1 MTAARIAEQLAAL
14 AVPIDSLAPL
24 DGNPRRGSV
33 EAVAASLAEFGQLK
47 PVVYRVEDGI
57 RTLVAGNHTWRAA
70 RSLGWDAIAAID
82 ATDLGPERAAAFALA
97 DNRTGDIATFD
108 HDALVAFI
116 ADTDMDA
123 ELLAAAAFSDA
134 DIAALTTAVP
144 VGTYD
149 DTFTDLIDPPTRD
162 GDRPAP
168 IDVPG
173 ADTATMH
180 IVTTKAQRD
189 DIMRILRADTANNH
203 DLTLGDAL
211 HARVTR

>member
-1 MTAARIAEQLAAL
+1 MTANIAEQLAEL
-14 AVPIDSLAPL
+14 AVPIDTLTPL

-47 PVVYRVEDGI
+47 PIIYRVDDGA
-57 RTLVAGNHTWRAA
+57 RTIIAGNHTWRAA
-70 RSLGWDAIAAID
+70 RNLGWDTIAAID
-82 ATDLGPERAAAFALA
+82 ATDLGPDRAAAFALA

-108 HDALVAFI
+108 HDALVKFI
-116 ADTDMDA
+116 ADTDLDA
-123 ELLAAAAFSDA
+123 RLLTAAAFDDA

-149 DTFTDLIDPPTRD
+149 DTFADLIDPPM
-162 GDRPAP
+162 PADDKRTP

-173 ADTATMH
+173 DTATIQ
-180 IVTTKAQRD
+180 IVTTEAQRD
-189 DIMRILRADTANNH
+189 DIMRTLRADIADTPE
-203 DLTLGDAL
+203 LTIGDAL